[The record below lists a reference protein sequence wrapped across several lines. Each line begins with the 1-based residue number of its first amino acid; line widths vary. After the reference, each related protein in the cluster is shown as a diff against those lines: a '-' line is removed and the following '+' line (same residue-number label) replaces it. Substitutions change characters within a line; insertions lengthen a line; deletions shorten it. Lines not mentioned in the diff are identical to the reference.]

1 MKISIVVPVF
11 NSEGLISDCLE
22 SLVNQTMPKEDYEII
37 CVDDKST
44 DSSLDILNQY
54 KKKYENVV
62 VIERTVN
69 SGGPG
74 APRND
79 GIKIAKGE
87 YILFVDSDDYLGEEA
102 LLRWYSFSKENQ
114 SDITLGKLKG
124 INGRGVP
131 KSMFKE
137 TNPDVDLVDSKIVF
151 TLGPQKLFKAS
162 LLKENQ
168 ITFPTHIKAAEDQVF
183 TMNAYLK
190 AKKISVSADYDY
202 YYLVKR
208 DGEHMSVAYVP
219 PENFYGAMEDI
230 ISAIKASDL
239 EEARKIKLMAVFLN
253 RHFDFSRTR
262 NVTLKIKKEK
272 ERAEW
277 FHYLSSFID
286 SVPLEADQFVL
297 PHIKLRLMF
306 IRNKDLKGLSQ
317 YEREEKNIKKYTE
330 IQNGELI
337 ACYPSLK
344 TYHIHK
350 DLINVTYKNKL
361 DHFIKNIEIN
371 DSVLSIEGTIKHKLL
386 DNETNKNQS
395 LTGVF
400 VHRDTKAEKYYSPSL
415 FENSTFK
422 FECMFDKIASAEEDL
437 GVWDFFIESSI
448 DRYKHRVRIGNKRDP
463 NKYPLNAMYLGD
475 NDLYVYSAKPYFTMK
490 YDNLSVNIKKHA
502 YTKAVLSYEEESKD
516 LSFIFSNKLIYL
528 PSGSKVVVSNGYSE
542 MSVPIKDIVEEA
554 NGTKITIN
562 MENLIAQF
570 FNYNKKKQLI
580 EFAINTSNNQIIPK
594 ENNQVLVLEKKCVEQ
609 KFLFFFEKMVEVQ
622 YKLLTSKSKFYFQY

>member
-1 MKISIVVPVF
+1 MKISIVIPVY
-11 NSEGLISDCLE
+11 NSEDLISECLD

-54 KKKYENVV
+54 KKKYDNIVV
-62 VIERTVN
+62 VERTVN

-79 GIKIAKGE
+79 AIKIAQGE
-87 YILFVDSDDYLGEEA
+87 YILFVDSDDYIGNEA
-102 LLRWYSFSKENQ
+102 LLRWYNFSKENQ

-230 ISAIKASDL
+230 ISAIKASEL

-253 RHFDFSRTR
+253 RHFDFSRTK
-262 NVTLKIKKEK
+262 NVTIKMKTDE

-277 FHYLSSFID
+277 FKYLSSFIHA
-286 SVPLEADQFVL
+286 VPEEADQFVL
-297 PHIKLRLMF
+297 PHIKLRLLF
-306 IRNKDLKGLSQ
+306 IRNNDLQGLTQ
-317 YEREEKNIKKYTE
+317 FEREEQDIKKFCTVN
-330 IQNGELI
+330 NGELI
-337 ACYPSLK
+337 ARYPSLERYPISEELLK
-344 TYHIHK
+344 V
-350 DLINVTYKNKL
+350 NYKNKL
-361 DHFIKNIEIN
+361 EHYLQNIEFSDNSLNIQ
-371 DSVLSIEGTIKHKLL
+371 GTIKHKLVN
-386 DNETNKNQS
+386 DETNNNQS

-400 VHRDTKAEKYYSPSL
+400 VHRDTKVEKYISPASY
-415 FENSTFK
+415 ENSTFT
-422 FECMFDKIASAEEDL
+422 FECKFDELASAEEDL

-448 DRYKHRVRIGNKRDP
+448 DGYKLRARIGNKRAAY
-463 NKYPLNAMYLGD
+463 KYSTNTVYLGH
-475 NDLYVYSAKPYFTMK
+475 NALFVYSARPYFTMN
-490 YDNLSVNIKKHA
+490 YDNLSIDIKKHA
-502 YTKAVLSYEEESKD
+502 YTEAELSYETQSKD
-516 LSFIFSNKLIYL
+516 LSFIFKDKQICLPNESKIIVNTGQSEISLPVKRIDLEPNCTKLT
-528 PSGSKVVVSNGYSE
+528 V
-542 MSVPIKDIVEEA
+542 
-554 NGTKITIN
+554 N
-562 MENLIAQF
+562 MQSLLEQLAHVKKERLID
-570 FNYNKKKQLI
+570 
-580 EFAINTSNNQIIPK
+580 FAINTSQNKISAKVDNQAIILDTK
-594 ENNQVLVLEKKCVEQ
+594 SVER
-609 KFLFFFEKMVEVQ
+609 KSMLFFSKTVEVQ

>member
-1 MKISIVVPVF
+1 MKISIVIPVY
-11 NSEGLISDCLE
+11 NSEDLISECLD

-54 KKKYENVV
+54 KKKYENIV

-79 GIKIAKGE
+79 AIKIAKGE
-87 YILFVDSDDYLGEEA
+87 YILFVDSDDYLGNEA
-102 LLRWYSFSKENQ
+102 LLRWYNFSKEND

-168 ITFPTHIKAAEDQVF
+168 IIFPTHIKAAEDQVF

-239 EEARKIKLMAVFLN
+239 EEARKTKLMAVFLN
-253 RHFDFSRTR
+253 RHFDFSRTK
-262 NVTLKIKKEK
+262 NVTIKMKTDE

-277 FHYLSSFID
+277 FKYLSSFIHA
-286 SVPLEADQFVL
+286 VPEEADQFVL
-297 PHIKLRLMF
+297 PHIKLRLLF
-306 IRNKDLKGLSQ
+306 IRNNDLQGLTQ
-317 YEREEKNIKKYTE
+317 YEREEQHIKKFCVVN
-330 IQNGELI
+330 NGDLI
-337 ACYPSLK
+337 ARYPSLERYPISEELLK
-344 TYHIHK
+344 V
-350 DLINVTYKNKL
+350 NYKNKL
-361 DHFIKNIEIN
+361 EHYLQNIEFS
-371 DSVLSIEGTIKHKLL
+371 DHSLSIQGTIKHKLL
-386 DNETNKNQS
+386 DDETNQNQS

-400 VHRDTKAEKYYSPSL
+400 VHRDTKAEKYIAPAKY
-415 FENSTFK
+415 ENSTFT
-422 FECMFDKIASAEEDL
+422 FECKFDELASAEEDL

-448 DRYKHRVRIGNKRDP
+448 DGYKLRARIGNKRVMY
-463 NKYPLNAMYLGD
+463 KYSTNTMYLGH
-475 NDLYVYSAKPYFTMK
+475 NALFVFSARPYFTMN
-490 YDNLSVNIKKHA
+490 YDNLSIDIKKHA
-502 YTKAVLSYEEESKD
+502 YTEAELSYETESKD
-516 LSFIFSNKLIYL
+516 LSFIFKDKQICLPNHSKMIVNTGQSEISLPVKRIELEPNCTKLTVNVQSL
-528 PSGSKVVVSNGYSE
+528 LEQLAHV
-542 MSVPIKDIVEEA
+542 
-554 NGTKITIN
+554 
-562 MENLIAQF
+562 
-570 FNYNKKKQLI
+570 KKERLI
-580 EFAINTSNNQIIPK
+580 EFAINTSQNKISAKVDNQAI
-594 ENNQVLVLEKKCVEQ
+594 VLDTRNVER
-609 KFLFFFEKMVEVQ
+609 KSMLFFSKMVEVQ

>member
-1 MKISIVVPVF
+1 MKISIVIPVY
-11 NSEGLISDCLE
+11 NSEDLISECLD

-54 KKKYENVV
+54 KKKYDNIVV
-62 VIERTVN
+62 VERTVN

-79 GIKIAKGE
+79 AIKIAQGE
-87 YILFVDSDDYLGEEA
+87 YILFVDSDDYIGNEA
-102 LLRWYSFSKENQ
+102 LLRWYNFSKENQ

-230 ISAIKASDL
+230 ISAIKASEL

-253 RHFDFSRTR
+253 RHFDFSRTK
-262 NVTLKIKKEK
+262 NVTIKMKTDE

-277 FHYLSSFID
+277 FKYLSSFIHA
-286 SVPLEADQFVL
+286 VPEEADQFVL
-297 PHIKLRLMF
+297 PHIKLRLLF
-306 IRNKDLKGLSQ
+306 IRNNDLQGLTQ
-317 YEREEKNIKKYTE
+317 FEREEQDIKKFCTVN
-330 IQNGELI
+330 NGELI
-337 ACYPSLK
+337 ARYPSLERYPISEELLK
-344 TYHIHK
+344 V
-350 DLINVTYKNKL
+350 NYKNKL
-361 DHFIKNIEIN
+361 EHYLQNIEFSDNSLNIQ
-371 DSVLSIEGTIKHKLL
+371 GTIKHKLVN
-386 DNETNKNQS
+386 DETNNNQS

-400 VHRDTKAEKYYSPSL
+400 VHRDTKAEKYISPASY
-415 FENSTFK
+415 ESSTFT
-422 FECMFDKIASAEEDL
+422 FECKFDELASAEEDL

-448 DRYKHRVRIGNKRDP
+448 DGYKLRARIGNKRAAY
-463 NKYPLNAMYLGD
+463 KYSTNTVYLGH
-475 NDLYVYSAKPYFTMK
+475 NALFVYSARPYFTMN
-490 YDNLSVNIKKHA
+490 YDNLSIDIKKHA
-502 YTKAVLSYEEESKD
+502 YTEAELSYETESKD
-516 LSFIFSNKLIYL
+516 LSFIFKDKQICLPNESKIIVNTGQSEISLPVKRIDLEPNCTKLT
-528 PSGSKVVVSNGYSE
+528 V
-542 MSVPIKDIVEEA
+542 
-554 NGTKITIN
+554 N
-562 MENLIAQF
+562 MQSLLEQLAHVKKERLID
-570 FNYNKKKQLI
+570 
-580 EFAINTSNNQIIPK
+580 FAINTSQNKISAKVDNQAIILDTK
-594 ENNQVLVLEKKCVEQ
+594 SVER
-609 KFLFFFEKMVEVQ
+609 KSMLFFSKTVEVQ

>member
-1 MKISIVVPVF
+1 MKISIVIPVY
-11 NSEGLISDCLE
+11 NSEDLISECLD

-54 KKKYENVV
+54 KKKYDNIVV
-62 VIERTVN
+62 VERTVN

-79 GIKIAKGE
+79 AIKIAQGE
-87 YILFVDSDDYLGEEA
+87 YILFVDSDDYIGNEA
-102 LLRWYSFSKENQ
+102 LLRWYNFSKENQ

-230 ISAIKASDL
+230 ISAIKASEL

-253 RHFDFSRTR
+253 RHFDFSRTK
-262 NVTLKIKKEK
+262 NVTIKMKTDE

-277 FHYLSSFID
+277 FKYLSSFIHA
-286 SVPLEADQFVL
+286 VPEEADPFVL
-297 PHIKLRLMF
+297 PHIKLRLLF
-306 IRNKDLKGLSQ
+306 IRNNDLQGLTQ
-317 YEREEKNIKKYTE
+317 FEREEQDIKKFCTVN
-330 IQNGELI
+330 NGELI
-337 ACYPSLK
+337 ARYPSLERYPISEELLK
-344 TYHIHK
+344 V
-350 DLINVTYKNKL
+350 NYKNKL
-361 DHFIKNIEIN
+361 EHYLQNIEFSDNSLNIQ
-371 DSVLSIEGTIKHKLL
+371 GTIKHKLVN
-386 DNETNKNQS
+386 DETNNNQS

-400 VHRDTKAEKYYSPSL
+400 VHRDTKAEKYISPASY
-415 FENSTFK
+415 ENSTFT
-422 FECMFDKIASAEEDL
+422 FECKFDELASAEEDL

-448 DRYKHRVRIGNKRDP
+448 DGYKLRARIGNKRAAY
-463 NKYPLNAMYLGD
+463 KYSTNTVYLGH
-475 NDLYVYSAKPYFTMK
+475 NALFVYSARPYFTMN
-490 YDNLSVNIKKHA
+490 YDNLSIDIKKHA
-502 YTKAVLSYEEESKD
+502 YTEAELSYETESKD
-516 LSFIFSNKLIYL
+516 LSFIFKDKQICLPNESKIIVNTGQSEISLPVKRIDLEPNCTKLT
-528 PSGSKVVVSNGYSE
+528 V
-542 MSVPIKDIVEEA
+542 
-554 NGTKITIN
+554 N
-562 MENLIAQF
+562 MQSLLEQLAHVKKERLID
-570 FNYNKKKQLI
+570 
-580 EFAINTSNNQIIPK
+580 FAINTSQNKISAKVDNQAIILDTK
-594 ENNQVLVLEKKCVEQ
+594 SVER
-609 KFLFFFEKMVEVQ
+609 KSMLFFSKTVEVQ

>member
-1 MKISIVVPVF
+1 MKISIVIPVY
-11 NSEGLISDCLE
+11 NSEDLISECLD

-54 KKKYENVV
+54 KKKYDNIVV
-62 VIERTVN
+62 VERTVN

-79 GIKIAKGE
+79 AIKIAQGE
-87 YILFVDSDDYLGEEA
+87 YILFVDSDDYIGNEA
-102 LLRWYSFSKENQ
+102 LLRWYNFSKENQ

-230 ISAIKASDL
+230 VSAIKASEL

-253 RHFDFSRTR
+253 RHFDFSRTK
-262 NVTLKIKKEK
+262 NVTIKMKTDE

-277 FHYLSSFID
+277 FKYLSSFIHA
-286 SVPLEADQFVL
+286 VPEEADQFVL
-297 PHIKLRLMF
+297 PHIKLRLLF
-306 IRNKDLKGLSQ
+306 IRNNDLQGLTQ
-317 YEREEKNIKKYTE
+317 FEREEQDIKKFCTVN
-330 IQNGELI
+330 NGELI
-337 ACYPSLK
+337 ARYPSLERYPISEELLK
-344 TYHIHK
+344 V
-350 DLINVTYKNKL
+350 NYKNKL
-361 DHFIKNIEIN
+361 EHYLQNIEFSDNSLNIQ
-371 DSVLSIEGTIKHKLL
+371 GTIKHKLVN
-386 DNETNKNQS
+386 DETNNNQS

-400 VHRDTKAEKYYSPSL
+400 VHRDTKAEKYISPASY
-415 FENSTFK
+415 ENSTFT
-422 FECMFDKIASAEEDL
+422 FECKFDELASAEEDL

-448 DRYKHRVRIGNKRDP
+448 DGYKLRARIGNKRAAY
-463 NKYPLNAMYLGD
+463 KYSTNTVYLGH
-475 NDLYVYSAKPYFTMK
+475 NALFVYSARPYFTMN
-490 YDNLSVNIKKHA
+490 YDNLSIDIKKHA
-502 YTKAVLSYEEESKD
+502 YTEAELSYETESKD
-516 LSFIFSNKLIYL
+516 LSFIFKDNQICLPNESKIIVNTGQSEISLPVKRIDLEPNCTKLT
-528 PSGSKVVVSNGYSE
+528 V
-542 MSVPIKDIVEEA
+542 
-554 NGTKITIN
+554 N
-562 MENLIAQF
+562 MQSLLEQLAHVKKERLID
-570 FNYNKKKQLI
+570 
-580 EFAINTSNNQIIPK
+580 FAINTSQNKISAKVDNQAIILDTK
-594 ENNQVLVLEKKCVEQ
+594 SVER
-609 KFLFFFEKMVEVQ
+609 KSMLFFSKTVEVQ

>member
-1 MKISIVVPVF
+1 MKISIVIPVY
-11 NSEGLISDCLE
+11 NSEDLISECLD

-54 KKKYENVV
+54 KKKYDNIVV
-62 VIERTVN
+62 VERTVN

-79 GIKIAKGE
+79 AIKIAQGE
-87 YILFVDSDDYLGEEA
+87 YILFVDSDDYIGNEA
-102 LLRWYSFSKENQ
+102 LLRWYNFSKENQ

-230 ISAIKASDL
+230 ISAIKASEL

-253 RHFDFSRTR
+253 RHFDFSRTK
-262 NVTLKIKKEK
+262 NVTIKMKTDE

-277 FHYLSSFID
+277 FKYLSSFIHA
-286 SVPLEADQFVL
+286 VPEEADQFVL
-297 PHIKLRLMF
+297 PHIKLRLLF
-306 IRNKDLKGLSQ
+306 IRNNDLQGLTQ
-317 YEREEKNIKKYTE
+317 FEREEQDIKKFCTVS
-330 IQNGELI
+330 NGELI
-337 ACYPSLK
+337 ARYPSLERYPISEELLK
-344 TYHIHK
+344 V
-350 DLINVTYKNKL
+350 NYKNKL
-361 DHFIKNIEIN
+361 EHYLQNIEFSDNSLNIQ
-371 DSVLSIEGTIKHKLL
+371 GTIKHKLVN
-386 DNETNKNQS
+386 DETNNNQS

-400 VHRDTKAEKYYSPSL
+400 VHRDTKAEKYISPASY
-415 FENSTFK
+415 ENSTFT
-422 FECMFDKIASAEEDL
+422 FECKFDELASAEEDL

-448 DRYKHRVRIGNKRDP
+448 DGYKLRARIGNKRAAY
-463 NKYPLNAMYLGD
+463 KYSTNTVYLGH
-475 NDLYVYSAKPYFTMK
+475 NALFVYSARPYFTMN
-490 YDNLSVNIKKHA
+490 YDNLSIDIKKHA
-502 YTKAVLSYEEESKD
+502 YTEAELSYETESKD
-516 LSFIFSNKLIYL
+516 LSFIFKDKQICLPNESKIIVNTGQSEISLPVKRIDLEPNCTKLT
-528 PSGSKVVVSNGYSE
+528 V
-542 MSVPIKDIVEEA
+542 
-554 NGTKITIN
+554 N
-562 MENLIAQF
+562 MQSLLEQLAHVKKERLID
-570 FNYNKKKQLI
+570 
-580 EFAINTSNNQIIPK
+580 FAINTSQNKISAKVDNQAIILDTK
-594 ENNQVLVLEKKCVEQ
+594 SVER
-609 KFLFFFEKMVEVQ
+609 KSMLFFSKTVEVQ

>member
-1 MKISIVVPVF
+1 MKISIVIPVY
-11 NSEGLISDCLE
+11 NSEDLISECLD

-44 DSSLDILNQY
+44 DSSLDILNRY
-54 KKKYENVV
+54 KKKYDNIVV
-62 VIERTVN
+62 VERTVN

-79 GIKIAKGE
+79 AIKIAKGE
-87 YILFVDSDDYLGEEA
+87 YILFVDSDDYLGNEA
-102 LLRWYSFSKENQ
+102 LLRWYNFSKENE

-168 ITFPTHIKAAEDQVF
+168 IIFPTHIKAAEDQVF

-253 RHFDFSRTR
+253 RHFDFSRTK
-262 NVTLKIKKEK
+262 NVTIKMKTDE
-272 ERAEW
+272 ERVEW
-277 FHYLSSFID
+277 FKYLSSFIHA
-286 SVPLEADQFVL
+286 VPEEADQFVL
-297 PHIKLRLMF
+297 PHIKLRLLF
-306 IRNKDLKGLSQ
+306 IRNNDLQGLTQ
-317 YEREEKNIKKYTE
+317 YEREEQDIKKFCVVY
-330 IQNGELI
+330 NGDLI
-337 ACYPSLK
+337 ARYPSLERYPISEELLK
-344 TYHIHK
+344 V
-350 DLINVTYKNKL
+350 NYKNKL
-361 DHFIKNIEIN
+361 EHYLQNIEFS
-371 DSVLSIEGTIKHKLL
+371 DHSLSIQGTIKHKLV
-386 DNETNKNQS
+386 DDEMNKNQS

-400 VHRDTKAEKYYSPSL
+400 VHRDTKAEKYISPASY
-415 FENSTFK
+415 ENSTFT
-422 FECMFDKIASAEEDL
+422 FECKFDELASAEEDL
-437 GVWDFFIESSI
+437 GVWDFFIESSL
-448 DRYKHRVRIGNKRDP
+448 DSYKLRARIGNKRAP
-463 NKYPLNAMYLGD
+463 YKYSTKTMYLGH
-475 NDLYVYSAKPYFTMK
+475 NALFVFSARPYFTMN
-490 YDNLSVNIKKHA
+490 YDNLSIDIKKHA
-502 YTKAVLSYEEESKD
+502 YTEAELSYETESKD
-516 LSFIFSNKLIYL
+516 LSFIFKDKQICLPNHSKIIVNTGQSEISLPVKRIELEPNCTKLT
-528 PSGSKVVVSNGYSE
+528 V
-542 MSVPIKDIVEEA
+542 
-554 NGTKITIN
+554 N
-562 MENLIAQF
+562 MQSLLEQLAHV
-570 FNYNKKKQLI
+570 KKERLI
-580 EFAINTSNNQIIPK
+580 EFAINTSQNKISAKVDNQTI
-594 ENNQVLVLEKKCVEQ
+594 VLDTRNVER
-609 KFLFFFEKMVEVQ
+609 KSMLFFSKMVEVQ

>member
-1 MKISIVVPVF
+1 MKISIVIPVY
-11 NSEGLISDCLE
+11 NSEDLISECLD

-54 KKKYENVV
+54 KKKYDNIVV
-62 VIERTVN
+62 VERTVN

-79 GIKIAKGE
+79 AIKIAQGE
-87 YILFVDSDDYLGEEA
+87 YILFVDSDDYIGNEA
-102 LLRWYSFSKENQ
+102 LLRWYNFSKENN

-168 ITFPTHIKAAEDQVF
+168 ISFPTHIKAAEDQVF

-208 DGEHMSVAYVP
+208 AGEHMSVAYVP

-230 ISAIKASDL
+230 ISAIKASEL

-253 RHFDFSRTR
+253 RHFDFSRTK
-262 NVTLKIKKEK
+262 NVTIKMKTDE

-277 FHYLSSFID
+277 FKYLSSFIHA
-286 SVPLEADQFVL
+286 VPEEADQFVL
-297 PHIKLRLMF
+297 PHIKLRLLF
-306 IRNKDLKGLSQ
+306 IRNNDLQGLTQ
-317 YEREEKNIKKYTE
+317 FEREEQDIKKFCTVN
-330 IQNGELI
+330 NGELI
-337 ACYPSLK
+337 ARYPSLERYPISEELLK
-344 TYHIHK
+344 V
-350 DLINVTYKNKL
+350 NYKNKL
-361 DHFIKNIEIN
+361 EHYLQNIEFSDNSLNIQ
-371 DSVLSIEGTIKHKLL
+371 GTIKHKLVN
-386 DNETNKNQS
+386 DETNNNQS

-400 VHRDTKAEKYYSPSL
+400 VHRDTKAEKYISPASY
-415 FENSTFK
+415 ENSTFT
-422 FECMFDKIASAEEDL
+422 FECKFDELASAEEDL

-448 DRYKHRVRIGNKRDP
+448 DGYKLRARIGNKRAAY
-463 NKYPLNAMYLGD
+463 KYSTNTVYLGH
-475 NDLYVYSAKPYFTMK
+475 NALFVYSARPYFTMN
-490 YDNLSVNIKKHA
+490 YDNLSIDIKKHA
-502 YTKAVLSYEEESKD
+502 YTEAELSYETESKD
-516 LSFIFSNKLIYL
+516 LSFIFKDKQICLPNESKIIVNTGQSEISLPVKRIDLEPNCTKLT
-528 PSGSKVVVSNGYSE
+528 V
-542 MSVPIKDIVEEA
+542 
-554 NGTKITIN
+554 N
-562 MENLIAQF
+562 MQSLLEQLAHVKKERLID
-570 FNYNKKKQLI
+570 
-580 EFAINTSNNQIIPK
+580 FAINTSQNKISAKVDNQAIILDTK
-594 ENNQVLVLEKKCVEQ
+594 SVER
-609 KFLFFFEKMVEVQ
+609 KSMLFFSKTVEVQ

>member
-1 MKISIVVPVF
+1 MKISIVIPVY
-11 NSEGLISDCLE
+11 NSEDLISECLD

-54 KKKYENVV
+54 KKKYDNIVV
-62 VIERTVN
+62 VERTVN

-79 GIKIAKGE
+79 AIKIAQGE
-87 YILFVDSDDYLGEEA
+87 YILFVDSDDYIGNEA
-102 LLRWYSFSKENQ
+102 LLRWYNFSKENQ

-230 ISAIKASDL
+230 ISAIKASEL

-253 RHFDFSRTR
+253 RHFDFSRTK
-262 NVTLKIKKEK
+262 NVTIKMKTDE

-277 FHYLSSFID
+277 FKYLSSFIHA
-286 SVPLEADQFVL
+286 VPEEADQFVL
-297 PHIKLRLMF
+297 PHIKLRLLF
-306 IRNKDLKGLSQ
+306 IRNNDLQGLTQ
-317 YEREEKNIKKYTE
+317 FEREEQDIKKFCTVN
-330 IQNGELI
+330 NGELI
-337 ACYPSLK
+337 ARYPSLERYPISEELLK
-344 TYHIHK
+344 V
-350 DLINVTYKNKL
+350 NYKNKL
-361 DHFIKNIEIN
+361 EHYLQNIEFSDNSLNIQ
-371 DSVLSIEGTIKHKLL
+371 GTIKHKLVN
-386 DNETNKNQS
+386 DETNNNQS

-400 VHRDTKAEKYYSPSL
+400 VHRDTKAEKYISPASY
-415 FENSTFK
+415 ENSTFT
-422 FECMFDKIASAEEDL
+422 FECKFDELASAEEDL

-448 DRYKHRVRIGNKRDP
+448 DGYKLRARIGNKRAAY
-463 NKYPLNAMYLGD
+463 KYSTNTVYLGH
-475 NDLYVYSAKPYFTMK
+475 NALFVYSARPYFTMN
-490 YDNLSVNIKKHA
+490 YDNLSIDIKKHA
-502 YTKAVLSYEEESKD
+502 YTEAELSYETESKD
-516 LSFIFSNKLIYL
+516 LSFIFKDKQICLPNESKIIVNTGQSEISLPVKRIDLEPNCTKLT
-528 PSGSKVVVSNGYSE
+528 V
-542 MSVPIKDIVEEA
+542 
-554 NGTKITIN
+554 N
-562 MENLIAQF
+562 MQSLLEQLAHVKKERLID
-570 FNYNKKKQLI
+570 
-580 EFAINTSNNQIIPK
+580 FAINTSQNKISAKVDNQAIILDTK
-594 ENNQVLVLEKKCVEQ
+594 SVER
-609 KFLFFFEKMVEVQ
+609 KSMLFFSKTVEVQ

>member
-1 MKISIVVPVF
+1 MKISIVIPVY
-11 NSEGLISDCLE
+11 NSEDLISECLD

-54 KKKYENVV
+54 KKKYDNIVV
-62 VIERTVN
+62 VERTVN

-79 GIKIAKGE
+79 AIKIAKGE
-87 YILFVDSDDYLGEEA
+87 YILFVDSDDYIGNEA
-102 LLRWYSFSKENQ
+102 LLRWYNFSKENQ

-230 ISAIKASDL
+230 ISAIKASEL

-253 RHFDFSRTR
+253 RHFDFSRTK
-262 NVTLKIKKEK
+262 NVTIKMKTDE

-277 FHYLSSFID
+277 FKYLSSFIHA
-286 SVPLEADQFVL
+286 VPEEADQFVL
-297 PHIKLRLMF
+297 PHIKLRLLF
-306 IRNKDLKGLSQ
+306 IRNNDLQGLTQ
-317 YEREEKNIKKYTE
+317 FEREEQDIKKFCTVN
-330 IQNGELI
+330 NGELI
-337 ACYPSLK
+337 ARYPSLERYPISEELLK
-344 TYHIHK
+344 V
-350 DLINVTYKNKL
+350 NYKNKL
-361 DHFIKNIEIN
+361 EHYLQNIEFSDNSLNIQ
-371 DSVLSIEGTIKHKLL
+371 GTIKHKLVN
-386 DNETNKNQS
+386 NETNNNQS

-400 VHRDTKAEKYYSPSL
+400 VHRDTKAEKYISPASY
-415 FENSTFK
+415 ENSTFT
-422 FECMFDKIASAEEDL
+422 FECKFDELASAEEDL

-448 DRYKHRVRIGNKRDP
+448 AGYKLRARIGNKRAAY
-463 NKYPLNAMYLGD
+463 KYSTNTVYLGH
-475 NDLYVYSAKPYFTMK
+475 NALFVYSARPYFTMN
-490 YDNLSVNIKKHA
+490 YDNLSIDIKKHA
-502 YTKAVLSYEEESKD
+502 YTEAELSYETESKD
-516 LSFIFSNKLIYL
+516 LSFIFKDKQICLPNESKIIVNTGQSEISLPVKRIDLEPNCTKLT
-528 PSGSKVVVSNGYSE
+528 V
-542 MSVPIKDIVEEA
+542 
-554 NGTKITIN
+554 N
-562 MENLIAQF
+562 MQSLLEQLAHVKKERLID
-570 FNYNKKKQLI
+570 
-580 EFAINTSNNQIIPK
+580 FAINTSQNKISAKVDNQAIILDTK
-594 ENNQVLVLEKKCVEQ
+594 SVER
-609 KFLFFFEKMVEVQ
+609 KSMLFFSKTVEVQ

>member
-1 MKISIVVPVF
+1 MKISIVIPVY
-11 NSEGLISDCLE
+11 NSEDLISECLD

-54 KKKYENVV
+54 KKKYENIV

-79 GIKIAKGE
+79 AIKIAKGE
-87 YILFVDSDDYLGEEA
+87 YILFVDSDDYLGNEA
-102 LLRWYSFSKENQ
+102 LLRWYNFSKEND

-168 ITFPTHIKAAEDQVF
+168 IIFPTHIKAAEDQVF

-239 EEARKIKLMAVFLN
+239 EEARKTKLMAVFLN
-253 RHFDFSRTR
+253 RHFDFSRTK
-262 NVTLKIKKEK
+262 NVTIKMKTDE

-277 FHYLSSFID
+277 FKYLSSFIHA
-286 SVPLEADQFVL
+286 VPEEADQFVL
-297 PHIKLRLMF
+297 PHIKLRLLF
-306 IRNKDLKGLSQ
+306 IRNNDLQGLTQ
-317 YEREEKNIKKYTE
+317 YEREEQHIKKFCVVN
-330 IQNGELI
+330 NGDLI
-337 ACYPSLK
+337 ARYPSLERYPISEELLK
-344 TYHIHK
+344 V
-350 DLINVTYKNKL
+350 NYKNKL
-361 DHFIKNIEIN
+361 EHYLQNIEFS
-371 DSVLSIEGTIKHKLL
+371 DHSLSIQGTIKHKLL
-386 DNETNKNQS
+386 DDETNQNQS

-400 VHRDTKAEKYYSPSL
+400 VHRDTKAEKYIAPAKY
-415 FENSTFK
+415 ENSTFT
-422 FECMFDKIASAEEDL
+422 FECKFDELASAEEDL

-448 DRYKHRVRIGNKRDP
+448 DGYKLRARIGNKRAAY
-463 NKYPLNAMYLGD
+463 KYSTNTMYLGH
-475 NDLYVYSAKPYFTMK
+475 NALFVFSARPYFTMN
-490 YDNLSVNIKKHA
+490 YDNLSIDIKKHA
-502 YTKAVLSYEEESKD
+502 YTEAELSYETESKD
-516 LSFIFSNKLIYL
+516 LSFIFKDKQICLPNHSKMIVNTGQSEISLPVKRIELEPNCTKLTVNVQSL
-528 PSGSKVVVSNGYSE
+528 LEQLAHV
-542 MSVPIKDIVEEA
+542 
-554 NGTKITIN
+554 
-562 MENLIAQF
+562 
-570 FNYNKKKQLI
+570 KKERLI
-580 EFAINTSNNQIIPK
+580 EFAINTSQNKISAKVDNQAI
-594 ENNQVLVLEKKCVEQ
+594 VLDTRNVER
-609 KFLFFFEKMVEVQ
+609 KSMLFFSKMVEVQ

>member
-1 MKISIVVPVF
+1 MKISIVIPVY
-11 NSEGLISDCLE
+11 NSEDLISECLD

-54 KKKYENVV
+54 KKKYDNIVV
-62 VIERTVN
+62 VERTVN

-79 GIKIAKGE
+79 AIKIAQGE
-87 YILFVDSDDYLGEEA
+87 YILFVDSDDYIGNEA
-102 LLRWYSFSKENQ
+102 LLRWYNFSNENQ

-230 ISAIKASDL
+230 ISAIKASEL

-253 RHFDFSRTR
+253 RHFDFSRTK
-262 NVTLKIKKEK
+262 NVTIKMKTDE

-277 FHYLSSFID
+277 FKYLSSFIHA
-286 SVPLEADQFVL
+286 VPEEADQFVL
-297 PHIKLRLMF
+297 PHIKLRLLF
-306 IRNKDLKGLSQ
+306 IRNNDLQGLTQ
-317 YEREEKNIKKYTE
+317 FEREEQDIKKFCTVN
-330 IQNGELI
+330 NGELI
-337 ACYPSLK
+337 ARYPSLERYPISEELLK
-344 TYHIHK
+344 V
-350 DLINVTYKNKL
+350 NYKNKL
-361 DHFIKNIEIN
+361 EHYLQNIEFSDNSLNIQ
-371 DSVLSIEGTIKHKLL
+371 GTIKHKLVN
-386 DNETNKNQS
+386 DETNNNQS

-400 VHRDTKAEKYYSPSL
+400 VHRDTKAEKYISPASY
-415 FENSTFK
+415 ENSTFT
-422 FECMFDKIASAEEDL
+422 FECKFDELASAEEDL

-448 DRYKHRVRIGNKRDP
+448 DGYKLRARIGNKRAAY
-463 NKYPLNAMYLGD
+463 KYSTNTVYLGH
-475 NDLYVYSAKPYFTMK
+475 NALFVYSARPYFTMN
-490 YDNLSVNIKKHA
+490 YDNLSIDIKKHA
-502 YTKAVLSYEEESKD
+502 YTEAELSYETESKD
-516 LSFIFSNKLIYL
+516 LSFIFKDKQICLPNESKIIVNTGQSEISLPVKRIDLEPNCTKLT
-528 PSGSKVVVSNGYSE
+528 V
-542 MSVPIKDIVEEA
+542 
-554 NGTKITIN
+554 N
-562 MENLIAQF
+562 MQSLLEQLAHVKKERLID
-570 FNYNKKKQLI
+570 
-580 EFAINTSNNQIIPK
+580 FAINTSQNKISAKVDNQAIILDTK
-594 ENNQVLVLEKKCVEQ
+594 SVER
-609 KFLFFFEKMVEVQ
+609 KSMLFFSKTVEVQ

>member
-1 MKISIVVPVF
+1 MKISIVIPVY
-11 NSEGLISDCLE
+11 NSEDLISECLD

-54 KKKYENVV
+54 KKKYDNIVV
-62 VIERTVN
+62 VERTVN

-79 GIKIAKGE
+79 AIKIAQGE
-87 YILFVDSDDYLGEEA
+87 YILFVDSDDYIGNEA
-102 LLRWYSFSKENQ
+102 LLRWYNFSKENQ

-230 ISAIKASDL
+230 ISAIKASEL

-253 RHFDFSRTR
+253 RHFDFSRTK
-262 NVTLKIKKEK
+262 NVTIKMKTDE

-277 FHYLSSFID
+277 FKYLSSFIHA
-286 SVPLEADQFVL
+286 VPEEADQFVL
-297 PHIKLRLMF
+297 PHIKLRLLF
-306 IRNKDLKGLSQ
+306 IRNNDLQGLTQ
-317 YEREEKNIKKYTE
+317 FEREEQDIKKFCTVS
-330 IQNGELI
+330 NGELV
-337 ACYPSLK
+337 ARYPSLERYPISEELLK
-344 TYHIHK
+344 V
-350 DLINVTYKNKL
+350 NYKNKL
-361 DHFIKNIEIN
+361 EHYLQNIEFSDNSLNIQ
-371 DSVLSIEGTIKHKLL
+371 GTIKHKLVN
-386 DNETNKNQS
+386 DETNNNQS

-400 VHRDTKAEKYYSPSL
+400 VHRDTKAEKYISPASY
-415 FENSTFK
+415 ENSTFT
-422 FECMFDKIASAEEDL
+422 FECKFDELASAEEDL

-448 DRYKHRVRIGNKRDP
+448 DGYKLRARIGNKRAAY
-463 NKYPLNAMYLGD
+463 KYSTNTVYLGH
-475 NDLYVYSAKPYFTMK
+475 NALFVYSARPYFTMN
-490 YDNLSVNIKKHA
+490 YDNLSIDIKKHA
-502 YTKAVLSYEEESKD
+502 YTEAELSYETESKD
-516 LSFIFSNKLIYL
+516 LSFIFKDKQICLPNESKIIVNTGQSEISLPVKRIDLEPNCTKLT
-528 PSGSKVVVSNGYSE
+528 V
-542 MSVPIKDIVEEA
+542 
-554 NGTKITIN
+554 N
-562 MENLIAQF
+562 MQSLLEQLAHVKKERLID
-570 FNYNKKKQLI
+570 
-580 EFAINTSNNQIIPK
+580 FAINTSQNKISAKVDNQAIILDTK
-594 ENNQVLVLEKKCVEQ
+594 SVER
-609 KFLFFFEKMVEVQ
+609 KSMLFFSKTVEVQ

>member
-1 MKISIVVPVF
+1 MKISIVIPVY
-11 NSEGLISDCLE
+11 NSEDLISECLD

-54 KKKYENVV
+54 KKKYDNIVV
-62 VIERTVN
+62 VERTVN

-79 GIKIAKGE
+79 AIKIAQGE
-87 YILFVDSDDYLGEEA
+87 YILFVDSDDYIGNEA
-102 LLRWYSFSKENQ
+102 LLRWYNFSKENQ

-230 ISAIKASDL
+230 ISAIKASEL

-253 RHFDFSRTR
+253 RHFDFSRTK
-262 NVTLKIKKEK
+262 NVTIKMKTDE

-277 FHYLSSFID
+277 FKYLSSFIHA
-286 SVPLEADQFVL
+286 VPEEADQFVL
-297 PHIKLRLMF
+297 PHIKLRLLF
-306 IRNKDLKGLSQ
+306 IRNNDLQGLTQ
-317 YEREEKNIKKYTE
+317 FEREEQDIKKFCTVN
-330 IQNGELI
+330 NGELI
-337 ACYPSLK
+337 ARYPSLERYPISEELLK
-344 TYHIHK
+344 V
-350 DLINVTYKNKL
+350 NYKNKL
-361 DHFIKNIEIN
+361 EHYLQNIEFSDNSLNIQ
-371 DSVLSIEGTIKHKLL
+371 GTIKHKLVN
-386 DNETNKNQS
+386 DETNNNQS

-400 VHRDTKAEKYYSPSL
+400 VHRDTKAEKYISPGSY
-415 FENSTFK
+415 ENSTFT
-422 FECMFDKIASAEEDL
+422 FECKFDELASAEEDL

-448 DRYKHRVRIGNKRDP
+448 DGYKLRARIGNKRAAY
-463 NKYPLNAMYLGD
+463 KYSTNTVYLGH
-475 NDLYVYSAKPYFTMK
+475 NALFVYSARPYFTMN
-490 YDNLSVNIKKHA
+490 YDNLSIDIKKHA
-502 YTKAVLSYEEESKD
+502 YTEAELSYETESKD
-516 LSFIFSNKLIYL
+516 LSFIFKDKQICLPNESKIIVNTGQSEISLPVKRIDLEPNCTKLT
-528 PSGSKVVVSNGYSE
+528 V
-542 MSVPIKDIVEEA
+542 
-554 NGTKITIN
+554 N
-562 MENLIAQF
+562 MQSLLEQLAHVKKERLID
-570 FNYNKKKQLI
+570 
-580 EFAINTSNNQIIPK
+580 FAINTSQNKISAKVDNQAIILDTK
-594 ENNQVLVLEKKCVEQ
+594 SVER
-609 KFLFFFEKMVEVQ
+609 KSMLFFSKTVEVQ

>member
-1 MKISIVVPVF
+1 MKISIVIPVY
-11 NSEGLISDCLE
+11 NSEDLISECLD

-54 KKKYENVV
+54 KKKYDNIVV
-62 VIERTVN
+62 VERTVN

-79 GIKIAKGE
+79 AIKIAQGE
-87 YILFVDSDDYLGEEA
+87 YILFVDSDDYIGNEA
-102 LLRWYSFSKENQ
+102 LLRWYNFSKENQ

-230 ISAIKASDL
+230 ISAIKASEL
-239 EEARKIKLMAVFLN
+239 EEARKIKLMAAFLN
-253 RHFDFSRTR
+253 RHFDFSRTK
-262 NVTLKIKKEK
+262 NVTIKMKTDE

-277 FHYLSSFID
+277 FKYLSSFIHA
-286 SVPLEADQFVL
+286 VPEEADQFVL
-297 PHIKLRLMF
+297 PHIKLRLLF
-306 IRNKDLKGLSQ
+306 IRNNDLQGLTQ
-317 YEREEKNIKKYTE
+317 FEREEQDIKKFCTVN
-330 IQNGELI
+330 NGELI
-337 ACYPSLK
+337 ARYPSLERYPISEELLK
-344 TYHIHK
+344 V
-350 DLINVTYKNKL
+350 NYKNKL
-361 DHFIKNIEIN
+361 EHYLQNIEFSDNSLNIQ
-371 DSVLSIEGTIKHKLL
+371 GTIKHKLVN
-386 DNETNKNQS
+386 DETNNNQS

-400 VHRDTKAEKYYSPSL
+400 VHRDTKAEKYISPASY
-415 FENSTFK
+415 ENSTFT
-422 FECMFDKIASAEEDL
+422 FECKFDELASAEEDL

-448 DRYKHRVRIGNKRDP
+448 DGYKLRARIGNKRAAY
-463 NKYPLNAMYLGD
+463 KYSTNTVYLGH
-475 NDLYVYSAKPYFTMK
+475 NALFVYSARPYFTMN
-490 YDNLSVNIKKHA
+490 YDNLSIDIKKHA
-502 YTKAVLSYEEESKD
+502 YTEAELSYETESKD
-516 LSFIFSNKLIYL
+516 LSFIFKDKQICLPNESKIIVNTGQSEISLPVKRIDLEPNCTKLT
-528 PSGSKVVVSNGYSE
+528 V
-542 MSVPIKDIVEEA
+542 
-554 NGTKITIN
+554 N
-562 MENLIAQF
+562 MQSLLEQLAHVKKERLID
-570 FNYNKKKQLI
+570 
-580 EFAINTSNNQIIPK
+580 FAINTSQNKISAKVDNQAIILDTK
-594 ENNQVLVLEKKCVEQ
+594 SVER
-609 KFLFFFEKMVEVQ
+609 KSMLFFSKTVEVQ